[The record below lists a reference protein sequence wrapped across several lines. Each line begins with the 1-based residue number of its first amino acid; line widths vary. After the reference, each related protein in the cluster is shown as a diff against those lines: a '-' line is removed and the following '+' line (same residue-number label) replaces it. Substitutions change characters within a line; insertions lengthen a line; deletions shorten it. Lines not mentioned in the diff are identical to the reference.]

1 MTVKHISE
9 EIMRYILALMLLFTG
24 LNAYAGQPVNI
35 NDTLTVTADIT
46 PDTMTSYVTVSTL
59 ADSFSDVAAKMER
72 ASKIIKNNSEI
83 CSFNSYRISPRY
95 TYDNGK
101 RMDDGFEGY
110 LSSPCSFTEIDSYN
124 DLLNDLDSL
133 SAELSVSVSPI
144 SWTTN
149 PDRMDAMQTQ
159 LKMDL
164 IKEIYSILPAYSG
177 ATQKQCSL
185 ASVDYTGST
194 GNVYAPV
201 VMRSEAKINM
211 SAPDRSDK
219 TVSVSANISLLCK

>member
-1 MTVKHISE
+1 
-9 EIMRYILALMLLFTG
+9 MRYLLALLLLFTG

-35 NDTLTVTADIT
+35 NDTLTVSADIT
-46 PDTMTSYVTVSTL
+46 PDTMTSHVTVSTI
-59 ADSFSDVAAKMER
+59 ADSFSKAAAKMEK
-72 ASKIIKNNSEI
+72 ASEIIKSNSGI
-83 CSFNSYRISPRY
+83 CSFNSYRVSPRY
-95 TYDNGK
+95 RYTDGK
-101 RMDDGFEGY
+101 RIDDGFEGY

-133 SAELSVSVSPI
+133 SSELSVSVSPI

-185 ASVDYTGST
+185 ASVDYTGSMDNT
-194 GNVYAPV
+194 YAPV
-201 VMRSEAKINM
+201 MMRSEAKINM
-211 SAPDRSDK
+211 SVPDRSDK
-219 TVSVSANISLLCK
+219 TVSVSANILLICK